1 MVPHTGG
8 GGHDTVYV
16 NLNNTGWSI
25 DHIIFTL
32 FNLTFPATTAMLV
45 KNKNIKL
52 MAMILFSDIDAF
64 SSFFIRNL
72 FPPLKATIILY
83 HLLADLSNLTFLLF
97 SR

>member
-1 MVPHTGG
+1 MKPSYLFKFINI
-8 GGHDTVYV
+8 DI
-16 NLNNTGWSI
+16 NNYLDSI
-25 DHIIFTL
+25 LKELKQSLENGEF
-32 FNLTFPATTAMLV
+32 V